1 MPAVEPVLKKRSSPL
16 WRNDVIKIIPFVRA
30 TCVYTLHAERVKCK
44 HYPYRQS
51 FFATLEFIDC
61 QQVTFIN
68 LIGVD
73 QLDSELGVIYRSNG
87 FEKMNI
93 FNKLIDLLNKFI
105 SASLTQQ
112 VSTSVFLLLF
122 YLVLR
127 ELTKLLM

>member
-1 MPAVEPVLKKRSSPL
+1 M
-16 WRNDVIKIIPFVRA
+16 
-30 TCVYTLHAERVKCK
+30 
-44 HYPYRQS
+44 
-51 FFATLEFIDC
+51 
-61 QQVTFIN
+61 
-68 LIGVD
+68 D

-127 ELTKLLM
+127 ELTKLLS

>member
-1 MPAVEPVLKKRSSPL
+1 M
-16 WRNDVIKIIPFVRA
+16 
-30 TCVYTLHAERVKCK
+30 
-44 HYPYRQS
+44 
-51 FFATLEFIDC
+51 
-61 QQVTFIN
+61 
-68 LIGVD
+68 
-73 QLDSELGVIYRSNG
+73 LDSELGVIYRSNG

>member
-1 MPAVEPVLKKRSSPL
+1 M
-16 WRNDVIKIIPFVRA
+16 
-30 TCVYTLHAERVKCK
+30 
-44 HYPYRQS
+44 
-51 FFATLEFIDC
+51 
-61 QQVTFIN
+61 
-68 LIGVD
+68 D